1 MIKQF
6 VTAVLAVGAVSTATA
21 QEQAQPEANMQPRF
35 GVKAALN
42 SSTYN
47 YEGFATELTSVRTW
61 MVGGV
66 VDIPLSSAFFV
77 GTGVEV
83 TSKGAKR
90 STSIVTISAS
100 PIYLQVPVKLNFR
113 TSNWNF
119 GVGPYFG
126 YGIAGEFTAT
136 ALGLTQTESINFDDN
151 DPDGM
156 SPLDLGICAEVGYT
170 IDNFRFGGHLYNG
183 LSNTLPKVARSD
195 DDFIGNF
202 QVGVMIGYMF

>member
-6 VTAVLAVGAVSTATA
+6 ITAVLAAGAVSSAAA
-21 QEQAQPEANMQPRF
+21 QEQAQPEANTQPRF

-42 SSTYN
+42 TSTYN
-47 YEGFATELTSVRTW
+47 YEGFTTELTPVRTW
-61 MVGGV
+61 MVGGI
-66 VDIPLSSAFFV
+66 VDIPLSSAFFI
-77 GTGVEV
+77 GTGIEV
-83 TSKGAKR
+83 ASKGAKR
-90 STSIVTISAS
+90 TTSIATISMN
-100 PIYLQVPVKLNFR
+100 PIYLQVPVKLNF
-113 TSNWNF
+113 TTNHWNF
-119 GVGPYFG
+119 GVGPYFA
-126 YGIAGEFTAT
+126 YGVAGEFNAT
-136 ALGLTQTESINFDDN
+136 ALGLTQSKSINFDDN

-170 IDNFRFGGHLYNG
+170 LDNFRFGAHLYNG

>member
-6 VTAVLAVGAVSTATA
+6 ITAVFAVGAVFTAVA

-42 SSTYN
+42 QSSYN
-47 YEGFATELTSVRTW
+47 YEGLTTELTPIRTW

-66 VDIPLSSAFFV
+66 VDIPLSGAFFI
-77 GTGVEV
+77 GSGVELA
-83 TSKGAKR
+83 SKGAKR
-90 STSIVTISAS
+90 SNSVGSISAN

-119 GVGPYFG
+119 GVGPYIG
-126 YGIAGEFTAT
+126 YGIAGEFSATLGGITAS
-136 ALGLTQTESINFDDN
+136 ESIKFDDN
-151 DPDGM
+151 DPEGM

-183 LSNTLPKVARSD
+183 LSNTLPKVARSN

-202 QVGVMIGYMF
+202 QVGIMIGYMF